1 MKKRILSLLLAAMM
15 ASASLLA
22 CSDTPE
28 TPDDTGTGTDSAAAD
43 TSTVTEEVT
52 TQDPTLT
59 DELPTD
65 KKFSNMDFVILGRD
79 YPEGSVAWKIVDIY
93 TAEETGERI
102 NDAVYARNLALNERF
117 GIVVKQDLV
126 TDARSEAEKRITA
139 GENSFA
145 LIQEALD
152 RQGALIVGGYI
163 LEMTPLQYLN
173 FDKAWWDTDGV
184 NGLSI
189 AGKVFTAMGSGQLNA
204 YKATWVSLFNK
215 KLAKDANLPDLYQVV
230 RDGKWTLDKLLEY
243 ASATAKD
250 LNGDGKMEW
259 TVDRFGVGIENGISI
274 PLIMGTGTSLTRF
287 NKDGSFE
294 LLIDSE
300 EVAKAAEKIW
310 NFYYSDANTILNVEK
325 LSGVTNRWVAYRS
338 QFASD
343 NFGFMLTHL
352 GTPTLIAG
360 EMQSDFGILPFPKV
374 YAEQEEYISAI
385 QYGNMHSLCIPKI
398 AEDPNRTAMLTEA
411 YQMYSHDTVRP
422 AYYDYTLTLRASRD
436 NESAEMLDIIFA
448 NRNLDVSLLYNS
460 TTKAETTLTN
470 IAKEPSAFNFASTMA
485 AQKATIKTNLDT
497 VVQAILKAE

>member
-1 MKKRILSLLLAAMM
+1 MKKRIFAALLAALM
-15 ASASLLA
+15 ASASLIA
-22 CSDTPE
+22 CSDTPDTPAE
-28 TPDDTGTGTDSAAAD
+28 TGEDTTAAD
-43 TSTVTEEVT
+43 TTTEEVT
-52 TQDPTLT
+52 TQDPALL

-65 KKFSNMDFVILGRD
+65 KNYNNMDFIILGRD
-79 YPEGSVAWKIVDIY
+79 YPEGSVAWKIQDIY
-93 TAEETGERI
+93 TAEENGERI

-139 GENSFA
+139 GENSFS

-152 RQGALIVGGYI
+152 RQGPMIVGGYI
-163 LEMTPLQYLN
+163 MEMTPLQYLN
-173 FDKAWWDTDGV
+173 FDKAWWDTDAV

-189 AGKVFTAMGSGQLNA
+189 AGRVYTALGSGQLNA

-230 RDGKWTLDKLLEY
+230 RDGDWTLDKLAEY
-243 ASATAKD
+243 AAAIAKD
-250 LNGDGKMEW
+250 MNGDGKMEW

-274 PLIMGTGTSLTRF
+274 PLIMGTGTSLTKF
-287 NKDGSFE
+287 NNDGSYE

-300 EVAKAAEKIW
+300 AVAKAAEIIW
-310 NFYYSDANTILNVEK
+310 NFYYSNPNSILNVEK

-343 NFGFMLTHL
+343 NFGFMLSHL

-374 YAEQEEYISAI
+374 YAEQEKYISAI
-385 QYGNMHSLCIPKI
+385 QYGNVHSLTIPKI
-398 AEDPNRTAMLTEA
+398 AEDPTRTAMLTEA
-411 YQMYSHDTVRP
+411 YQMYSYDTVRP

-436 NESAEMLDIIFA
+436 NESSEMLDIIFA

-470 IAKEPSAFNFASTMA
+470 IAKDGTSFTFASTMA
-485 AQKATIKTNLDT
+485 AQKATIKANLDT
-497 VVQAILKAE
+497 VVKAILNAE

>member
-1 MKKRILSLLLAAMM
+1 MKKRILAALLAAMM
-15 ASASLLA
+15 ASSALAA

-28 TPDDTGTGTDSAAAD
+28 EPADTGAQESAAD
-43 TSTVTEEVT
+43 TTTEEVT
-52 TQDPTLT
+52 TQDPTLA
-59 DELPTD
+59 DELPKD
-65 KKFSNMDFVILGRD
+65 KKFDNLNFIIISRD
-79 YPEGSVAWKIVDIY
+79 YGEGSVAWKIQDIY
-93 TAEETGERI
+93 TAEENGERI
-102 NDAVYARNLALNERF
+102 NDAVFKRNLALNERF
-117 GIVVKQDLV
+117 GIVVKQELV
-126 TDARSEAEKRITA
+126 AETRTEAEKRITA
-139 GENSFA
+139 GENSFS

-152 RQGALIVGGYI
+152 RQGPMIVGGYI
-163 LEMTPLQYLN
+163 MEMTPLEYLN
-173 FDKAWWDTDGV
+173 FDKAWWDTDAV

-189 AGKVFTAMGSGQLNA
+189 AGRVYTALGSGQLNA

-230 RDGKWTLDKLLEY
+230 RDGKWTLDRLLEY
-243 ASATAKD
+243 ASATTKD

-259 TVDRFGVGIENGISI
+259 TVDRFGVGIENGVNI
-274 PLIMGTGTSLTRF
+274 PLIMGTGTNLTKF
-287 NKDGSFE
+287 NADGSYE

-374 YAEQEEYISAI
+374 YEEQEEYISAI
-385 QYGNMHSLCIPKI
+385 QYGNVHSLTIPKI

-448 NRNLDVSLLYNS
+448 NRNLDVSLLYNA

-485 AQKATIKTNLDT
+485 AQKATIKANLDT
-497 VVQAILKAE
+497 VVKAILKAE

>member
-1 MKKRILSLLLAAMM
+1 MKKRILAALLATLM
-15 ASASLLA
+15 ASSALAA
-22 CSDTPE
+22 CSDTPADPADS
-28 TPDDTGTGTDSAAAD
+28 TAPAVQDSAAD
-43 TSTVTEEVT
+43 TTTAEVT
-52 TQDPTLT
+52 TVDPTLA

-65 KKFSNMDFVILGRD
+65 KKFDNLNFIILSRD
-79 YPEGSVAWKIVDIY
+79 YGEGSVAWKVQDIY
-93 TAEETGERI
+93 TAEENGERI
-102 NDAVYARNLALNERF
+102 NDAVFKRNLALNERF
-117 GIVVKQDLV
+117 GIVVKQDLAKDGR
-126 TDARSEAEKRITA
+126 TEAEKRITA
-139 GENSFA
+139 GENSFTV
-145 LIQEALD
+145 IQEALD
-152 RQGALIVGGYI
+152 RQGPMIVGGFI
-163 LEMTPLQYLN
+163 MEMTPLKYLN

-243 ASATAKD
+243 ASATTKD

-259 TVDRFGVGIENGISI
+259 TVDRFGVGIENGVSI
-274 PLIMGTGTSLTRF
+274 PLIMGTGTSLTKF

-310 NFYYSDANTILNVEK
+310 SFYYSDSSTILNVEK

-360 EMQSDFGILPFPKV
+360 EMKSDFGILPFPKV
-374 YAEQEEYISAI
+374 YEAQEEYISAI
-385 QYGNMHSLCIPKI
+385 QYGNVHSLSIPKI
-398 AEDPNRTAMLTEA
+398 AEDPDRTAMLIEA

-448 NRNLDVSLLYNS
+448 NRNLDVSLLYNA

-470 IAKEPSAFNFASTMA
+470 IAKEPSSFTFASTMA
-485 AQKATIKTNLDT
+485 AQKATIKSNLDT
-497 VVQAILKAE
+497 VVKAVLNAD